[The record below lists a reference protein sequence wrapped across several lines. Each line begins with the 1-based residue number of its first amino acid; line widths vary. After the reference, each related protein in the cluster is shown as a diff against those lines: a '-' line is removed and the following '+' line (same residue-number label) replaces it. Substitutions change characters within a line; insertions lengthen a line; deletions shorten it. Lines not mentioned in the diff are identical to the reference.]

1 METNPLFQALN
12 FNVIV
17 EQVALD
23 NKLASGFDLSGYTDA
38 TEVNQAG
45 KVVSVGERCPD
56 NKDGEHS
63 LKIGMTVIYSKHK
76 VTNMTLS
83 GKTYCIVPYSDLV
96 LTL

>member
-1 METNPLFQALN
+1 METKPLFQALN

-17 EQVALD
+17 EQVVLD

-45 KVVSVGERCPD
+45 VVISVGERCPA
-56 NKDGEHS
+56 NKEGEIL
-63 LKIGMTVIYSKHK
+63 LKAGITVIFKKHNA
-76 VTNMTLS
+76 TAMTLK
-83 GKTYCIVPYSDLV
+83 GKTYLNVPYPDLV

>member
-1 METNPLFQALN
+1 MVTNPQFQALN

-17 EQVALD
+17 EQVVLD

-45 KVVSVGERCPD
+45 KVVSVGERCPA
-56 NKDGEHS
+56 NKDGEQS
-63 LKIGMTVIYSKHK
+63 LKVGMIVIYSKHK
-76 VTNMTLS
+76 VTNMTLH
-83 GKTYCIVPYSDLV
+83 GKTYSIVPYSDLV

>member
-1 METNPLFQALN
+1 MQTNPLFQALN

-17 EQVALD
+17 EQKVLD

-45 KVVSVGERCPD
+45 VVVSVGERCPT

>member
-1 METNPLFQALN
+1 MESKPLFQALN

-17 EQVALD
+17 EQVVLD

-45 KVVSVGERCPD
+45 LVVSVGERCPA
-56 NKDGEHS
+56 NKDGEQS
-63 LKIGMTVIYSKHK
+63 LKVGMTVIYSKHK
-76 VTNMTLS
+76 VTSMTIK
-83 GKTYCIVPYSDLV
+83 GKTYSIVPYSDLV

>member
-17 EQVALD
+17 EQVVLD

-45 KVVSVGERCPD
+45 LVVSVGERCPA
-56 NKDGEHS
+56 NKEGVQS
-63 LKIGMTVIYSKHK
+63 LKEGTTVIYSKHK
-76 VTNMTLS
+76 VTNMTIK